1 MKKVRIFADSTCDLT
16 KELIEK
22 YSIEILPLYITI
34 GDRTGK
40 DGVEITREEIF
51 QWADKNNDTPK
62 TSALTPE
69 DAYNAIKGCKERE
82 EEAVFIGISEDMS
95 CTCNVVR
102 LEADELEYTDNFH
115 VINSMN
121 LSTGIGHLVVMAS
134 IMAEQG
140 KSAKEIV
147 EEIESL
153 RSKVRASF
161 VIDTLTYLYR
171 GGRCSAITA
180 LLANTL
186 KIKPKI
192 IVEKGKMDVGGK
204 FRGNMS
210 LVVKKYVSEMEPQLL
225 NARNDRVFITHP
237 DMNPE
242 IVNTIKE
249 YLEGLNYFQEIIETR
264 AGGVI
269 SSHCGPSTIGVLYM
283 EK

>member
-1 MKKVRIFADSTCDLT
+1 MKNVRIFADSTCDLSN
-16 KELIEK
+16 ELIEK
-22 YSIEILPLYITI
+22 YKIEILPLYITI

-40 DGVEITREEIF
+40 DGVEITREDIF
-51 QWADKNNDTPK
+51 KWADENRDTPK
-62 TSALTPE
+62 TSAITPD
-69 DAYNAIKGCKERE
+69 DAIRVISSCKENG

-102 LEADELEYTDNFH
+102 IEAEELEYSDKFH
-115 VINSMN
+115 IVNSMN
-121 LSTGIGHLVVMAS
+121 LSTGIGHLVVRGGILA
-134 IMAEQG
+134 AQG

-147 EEIESL
+147 DEIESL
-153 RSKVRASF
+153 REKVKASF

-192 IVEKGKMDVGGK
+192 IVGNGKMDVGGK
-204 FRGNMS
+204 YRGNIAS
-210 LVVKKYVSEMEPQLL
+210 VAKKYVTEMEPMLL
-225 NARNDRVFITHP
+225 NAQPERVFITHP
-237 DMNPE
+237 EMNPE
-242 IVNTIKE
+242 IVQMVKQQVE
-249 YLEGLNYFQEIIETR
+249 DLNYFKEVFVTQ

-269 SSHCGPSTIGVLYM
+269 SSHCGPNTIGVLYL

>member
-1 MKKVRIFADSTCDLT
+1 MKKVRIFADSTCDLS

-22 YSIEILPLYITI
+22 YKIEILPLYITI
-34 GDRTGK
+34 GERTGK
-40 DGVEITREEIF
+40 DGEEITREDIF
-51 QWADKNNDTPK
+51 KWADENRDTPK
-62 TSALTPE
+62 TSALTPG
-69 DAYNAIKGCKERE
+69 DAINAISGCKEIE

-102 LEADELEYTDNFH
+102 IEADELEYADKFH
-115 VINSMN
+115 VVNSMN
-121 LSTGIGHLVVMAS
+121 LSTGIGHLVVCAS
-134 IMAEQG
+134 IMAEEG
-140 KSAKEIV
+140 KSAREIV

-153 RSKVRASF
+153 RTKVKASF

-192 IVEKGKMDVGGK
+192 VVENGKMDVGGK
-204 FRGNMS
+204 YRGNIS
-210 LVVKKYVSEMEPQLL
+210 SVAKKYVSELEASLL
-225 NARNDRVFITHP
+225 NARDDRVFITHP
-237 DMNPE
+237 EMNPE
-242 IVNTIKE
+242 IVEMVKKQVEDLNHFKE
-249 YLEGLNYFQEIIETR
+249 VLVTQ

-269 SSHCGPSTIGVLYM
+269 SSHCGPNTIGVLYL

>member
-1 MKKVRIFADSTCDLT
+1 MKKVRIFADSTCDLS

-22 YSIEILPLYITI
+22 YKIEILPLYITI

-40 DGVEITREEIF
+40 DGVEITRQDIF
-51 QWADKNNDTPK
+51 NWADQNRDTPK
-62 TSALTPE
+62 TSALTPA
-69 DAYNAIKGCKERE
+69 DAINAITGCKERG

-102 LEADELEYTDNFH
+102 VEAEELENTENFH
-115 VINSMN
+115 VVNSMN
-121 LSTGIGHLVVMAS
+121 LSSGIGHLVVWAG
-134 IMAEQG
+134 IMAEEG

-147 EEIESL
+147 EEIENL
-153 RSKVRASF
+153 RSKVKASF

-192 IVEKGKMDVGGK
+192 IVENGKMDIGGK
-204 FRGNMS
+204 YRGNIAS
-210 LVVKKYVSEMEPQLL
+210 VAKKYVSEMEEALL
-225 NARNDRVFITHP
+225 NSRADRVFITHP
-237 DMNPE
+237 EMNNE
-242 IVNTIKE
+242 IVEMVKKQVE
-249 YLEGLNYFQEIIETR
+249 ELNYFKEIHVTQ

-269 SSHCGPSTIGVLYM
+269 SSHCGPNTIGVLYL